1 MQSLNQIL
9 DAGVQLG
16 GPEFYK
22 LRVPNSIYQN
32 LKAGFGKR
40 PYQQEAFGRFI
51 YYWEEYP
58 QRPKGVPIQLLYHM
72 ATGSG
77 KTLIM
82 AGLMLYLYGKGFR
95 NFLFFVNSTNIIEKT
110 KDNFL
115 NPASSKYLFADSIQL
130 GEKQVR
136 IKEVDNFSAAN
147 QDDLNIVFSTIQGLH
162 LSLNI
167 PRENAITYEDFTDKK
182 IVLISD
188 EAHHINAETK
198 KGSELNQLELFEI
211 TSWEQT
217 VFKIFNSNP
226 DNILL
231 EFTATADLTQPE
243 IENKYHNKIIF
254 DYPLKEFRKDG
265 YSKEVKVLQAD
276 LPDFKRA
283 LQAIVLSQLRRKI
296 FEKYKKII
304 KPVILFKSRTIKES
318 EAFFTEFTHGIRN
331 IKEEDLIDIESNVNL
346 DPVLQNAFRFFKE
359 NNVSLSNLA
368 TELKEDFAEEK
379 CVSVNSQ
386 SESEQKQIAINTL
399 EDEDNEYRAVFAV
412 DKLNEGWD
420 VLNLFDIVRLY
431 NTRDAKA
438 GKPGRTTMSEA
449 QLIGRG
455 ARYCPFQFSSD
466 QPLYQRK
473 YDVRNTEEE
482 HEMKICEEL
491 YYHSAYNPRYID
503 ELHTAL
509 EEIGIKAKEVRQR
522 HLKLKPNFKET
533 EFYKAG
539 FLFLNEQ
546 YKNNHEDIFSLNKYI
561 IETTHNISL
570 ATGFT
575 KATFA
580 FEKQVKV
587 SISKKQ
593 KDYYIRDFGHHVIL
607 KAINKLEFFQFTN
620 LKNYLPNLKSISEF
634 ITSKDYLG
642 EVKVEVEASE
652 ERINN
657 LTQSDKVEAVVK
669 ILEEIAANLQSDKVD
684 FKGSKEFKPYMVKDK
699 IKDKILEIA
708 SENGG
713 DKEYGIGQAETTNQ
727 SLNLDL
733 SGKDWYVFNENYGTS
748 EEKYLVKYINKV
760 IDQLKAKY
768 EAVYLIRNER
778 NFKIFNYDDG
788 RPLEPDFVLFL
799 MEREPK
805 KSFHYQ
811 IFIEPKGGH
820 LIKQDEWKEKFLK
833 HLKEDHRI
841 QQLWEDKE
849 YIIWGM
855 PFYNETERKA
865 EFEKAFSNLIQ
876 DDNAK
881 R

>member
-9 DAGVQLG
+9 DAALQLG
-16 GPEFYK
+16 GPDFYK
-22 LRVPNSIYQN
+22 VRVPNFIYQN

-40 PYQQEAFGRFI
+40 PYQQESFGRFV
-51 YYWEEYP
+51 YYWEDYI
-58 QRPKGVPIQLLYHM
+58 QKPKGEPIQLLYHM

-82 AGLMLYLYGKGFR
+82 AGLMLYLYEKGYR

-115 NPASSKYLFADSIQL
+115 NPVSSKYLFANSIQI
-130 GEKQVR
+130 GDKYIR
-136 IKEVDNFSAAN
+136 IKEVDNFSATN
-147 QDDLNIVFSTIQGLH
+147 QEDLNIVFSTIQGLH
-162 LSLNI
+162 WDLNT
-167 PRENAITYEDFTDKK
+167 PKENAITYEDFENKR
-182 IVLISD
+182 IALISD
-188 EAHHINAETK
+188 EAHHINVETK

-211 TSWEQT
+211 TSWEST
-217 VFKIFNSNP
+217 IFKIFNANP
-226 DNILL
+226 DNVLL

-243 IENKYHNKIIF
+243 IENKYRSKIIF

-283 LQAIVLSQLRRKI
+283 LQAIVLSQLRRKV
-296 FEKYKKII
+296 FEKYKQII

-318 EAFFTEFTHGIRN
+318 ETFFTEFAKGVKN
-331 IKEEDLIDIESNVNL
+331 IKRDDLEDIKNNTNL
-346 DPVLQNAFRFFKE
+346 DPLLQDAFRYFDD
-359 NNVSLSNLA
+359 NNISLSNLA
-368 TELKEDFAEEK
+368 TEIKEDFSEAK

-386 SESEQKQIAINTL
+386 SESELKQIAINTL
-399 EDEDNEYRAVFAV
+399 EDVDNEYRVVFAV

-420 VLNLFDIVRLY
+420 VLNLFDIIRLY

-455 ARYCPFQFSSD
+455 ARYCPFRLSSD

-482 HEMKICEEL
+482 HELKICEEL

-533 EFYKAG
+533 EFYKTG

-546 YKNNHEDIFSLNKYI
+546 YKYNHEDIFSLNKSV

-570 ATGFT
+570 VTGFT

-580 FEKQVKV
+580 FEEQGKI
-587 SISKKQ
+587 SISRKQ
-593 KDYYIRDFGHHVIL
+593 KDYYIRDFGHHVIC
-607 KAINKLEFFQFTN
+607 KAINKLEYFQFVN
-620 LKNYLPNLKSISEF
+620 LKKHLPNLNSISEF

-642 EVKVEVEASE
+642 EVRVEIEASQD
-652 ERINN
+652 RINN
-657 LTQSDKVEAVVK
+657 LTQSDKLEAVVK
-669 ILEEIAANLQSDKVD
+669 VLEKIAANLQSDKVD
-684 FKGSKEFKPYMVKDK
+684 FKGTKEFKPYMIKEK
-699 IKDKILEIA
+699 IKDKILEITNDN
-708 SENGG
+708 SG
-713 DKEYGIGQAETTNQ
+713 DKEYGVGQAETTNQ

-733 SGKDWYVFNENYGTS
+733 SDKDWYVFNENYGTS

-768 EAVYLIRNER
+768 KEVYLVRNER
-778 NFKIFNYDDG
+778 NFKIFDYDDG
-788 RPLEPDFVLFL
+788 RALEPDFVLFL
-799 MEREPK
+799 MQKEPK
-805 KSFHYQ
+805 KSFYYQ
-811 IFIEPKGGH
+811 LFIEPKGGH

-833 HLKEDHRI
+833 QLKTDHKI

-855 PFYNETERKA
+855 PFYNETERKT
-865 EFEKAFSNLIQ
+865 EFEKEFCKVVS
-876 DDNAK
+876 
-881 R
+881 